1 MKLDRLAD
9 TFAAVSGAT
18 GRGRQRGIGM
28 ARALGAV
35 LVGLAGGLVAHR
47 GLTGR
52 WFGRRTAGPE
62 ISPRLSADAVDEAS
76 EESFPAS
83 DVPSFTGTTAGPPPE
98 ADAGGADDPEA
109 DAGER
114 GAAP

>member
-18 GRGRQRGIGM
+18 GRGGRRGAGV

-52 WFGRRTAGPE
+52 WLGRRTAGPE
-62 ISPRLSADAVDEAS
+62 DSPRSSTDAVDEAS
-76 EESFPAS
+76 DESFPAS
-83 DVPSFTGTTAGPPPE
+83 DAPSFTGTTSGPPASE
-98 ADAGGADDPEA
+98 DDGVAGG
-109 DAGER
+109 DAR